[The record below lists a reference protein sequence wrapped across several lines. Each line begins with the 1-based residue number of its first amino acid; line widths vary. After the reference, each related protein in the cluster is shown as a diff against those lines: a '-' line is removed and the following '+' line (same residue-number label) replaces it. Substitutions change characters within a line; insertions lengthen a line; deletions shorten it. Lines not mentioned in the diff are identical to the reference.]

1 MVNPECPTLVLA
13 PGRERSLVRLHPW
26 IFSGA
31 VAELRGTAE
40 SGETVRVCA
49 ADGSFLAWAAYSPG
63 SRIAARVWDFDPEAR
78 IDAAFFER
86 RLAAALELRRVML
99 PEASVACAR
108 LVHAES
114 DGLPGLVVDRYGD
127 RLVLAASSAGAAR
140 HRESIAACLAALT
153 GVASIYERSD
163 SDAVQLEGLSP
174 RSGPLLGGE
183 PETSAIALEAG
194 LRFTVDVRAG
204 HKTGFYLDQ
213 RDNRALVRALAHG
226 RDVLD
231 CFSYSGGFALNAV
244 RGGAKSV
251 LAVDSSE
258 PALALCEHNAVQ
270 NGMQLER
277 QRADV
282 FEWLRKARDSRRS
295 FDLIVL
301 DPPKLAP
308 SARLAER
315 AARAY
320 KDLNLLAF
328 KLLRP
333 GGLLATF
340 SCSGGISPELFQKIV
355 AGAAVDAGVDAKIA
369 RKLQAGPDHPIALQF
384 PEGEYLKGL
393 LCRVV

>member
-1 MVNPECPTLVLA
+1 
-13 PGRERSLVRLHPW
+13 
-26 IFSGA
+26 
-31 VAELRGTAE
+31 
-40 SGETVRVCA
+40 
-49 ADGSFLAWAAYSPG
+49 
-63 SRIAARVWDFDPEAR
+63 
-78 IDAAFFER
+78 
-86 RLAAALELRRVML
+86 ML
-99 PEASVACAR
+99 PEASLACAR

-140 HRESIAACLAALT
+140 HRESIAGCLATLT
-153 GVASIYERSD
+153 GVGSIYERSD
-163 SDAVQLEGLSP
+163 SDAVKLEGLEP
-174 RSGPLLGGE
+174 RQGPLLGAE
-183 PETSAIALEAG
+183 PEATAVALEAD
-194 LRFTVDVRAG
+194 LRFAVDVQAG

-213 RDNRALVRALAHG
+213 RDNRAIVRALAHG

-231 CFSYSGGFALNAV
+231 CFSYSAGFALNAI
-244 RGGAKSV
+244 RGGARSV

-258 PALALCEHNAVQ
+258 PALVLAERNASL
-270 NGMQLER
+270 NGMRLDR

-340 SCSGGISPELFQKIV
+340 SCSGGISSELFQKIV
-355 AGAAVDAGVDAKIA
+355 AGAAVDAGVDAKIT
-369 RKLQAGPDHPIALQF
+369 RKLQAGPDHPVALQF

-393 LCRVV
+393 LCRVA